1 MYKVEVVRFLTAKVY
16 RQNGIFTQEVN
27 KEAADA
33 ITEFVEKNELGIRT
47 AWDMWKLKDN
57 KCMTLFM
64 LKINNQ
70 SVIG

>member
-27 KEAADA
+27 KEQADT
-33 ITEFVEKNELGIRT
+33 ITEFVEKHELGIRT
-47 AWDMWKLKDN
+47 AWDIWKLKDD
-57 KCMTLFM
+57 KCMTVFM